1 MINIGSSR
9 MVKFGCVLMLS
20 LSTFNALATDDTAIL
35 EQGRKLFQTDADPAC
50 AICHTLADAGTKGK
64 IGPVLDVLKPSE
76 ERVLNALK
84 NGKGGMPP
92 FVDHL
97 TADQMNILAKY
108 VSTVTG
114 GNKQA
119 SGVQ

>member
-1 MINIGSSR
+1 MRNTKLGIVFCLSANLVLSS
-9 MVKFGCVLMLS
+9 
-20 LSTFNALATDDTAIL
+20 NAIAIDDAIL

-97 TADQMNILAKY
+97 TMDQMKILAKY

-114 GNKQA
+114 GNTPQ
-119 SGVQ
+119 

>member
-1 MINIGSSR
+1 MIKHREFSHGEFSC
-9 MVKFGCVLMLS
+9 MLVLS
-20 LSTFNALATDDTAIL
+20 LSTFNAFAMDDAAIL

-97 TADQMNILAKY
+97 TVDQMKILAKY

-114 GNKQA
+114 GNKQ
-119 SGVQ
+119 

>member
-1 MINIGSSR
+1 
-9 MVKFGCVLMLS
+9 MVRYICMVALS
-20 LSTFNALATDDTAIL
+20 LSVFNVFAMDDAAIL

-64 IGPVLDVLKPSE
+64 VGPVLDQIKPSE
-76 ERVLNALK
+76 ERVLNALR

-108 VSTVTG
+108 VSSVTG
-114 GNKQA
+114 GNKP
-119 SGVQ
+119 

>member
-1 MINIGSSR
+1 MTYRAQQLIFSLPMII
-9 MVKFGCVLMLS
+9 VMLS
-20 LSTFNALATDDTAIL
+20 NAQAMDDAAIL
-35 EQGRKLFQTDADPAC
+35 EQGRKLFQTDAEPAC

-64 IGPVLDVLKPSE
+64 IGPVLDVLKPNE

-97 TADQMNILAKY
+97 TVDQMKILAKY

-114 GNKQA
+114 AEPAKA
-119 SGVQ
+119 AP

>member
-1 MINIGSSR
+1 MRDTKLGI
-9 MVKFGCVLMLS
+9 VFCLS
-20 LSTFNALATDDTAIL
+20 ANLLLSGNAFAMDDAAIL

-97 TADQMNILAKY
+97 TVDQMKILAKY

-114 GNKQA
+114 GNKP
-119 SGVQ
+119 

>member
-1 MINIGSSR
+1 M
-9 MVKFGCVLMLS
+9 MVKNCGVLILS
-20 LSTFNALATDDTAIL
+20 LFLGNAFAMDDAAIL

-64 IGPVLDVLKPSE
+64 VGPVLDELKPSE

-97 TADQMNILAKY
+97 TVDQMKILAKY

-114 GNKQA
+114 GNKP
-119 SGVQ
+119 

>member
-1 MINIGSSR
+1 
-9 MVKFGCVLMLS
+9 MVNVKYGILFCLS
-20 LSTFNALATDDTAIL
+20 VAVFPSDKTFAMDDTAIL
-35 EQGRKLFQTDADPAC
+35 EQGRKLFQTDAEPAC

-64 IGPVLDVLKPSE
+64 IGPVLDVLKPNE

-97 TADQMNILAKY
+97 TVDQMNILARY
-108 VSTVTG
+108 VSIVTG
-114 GNKQA
+114 GNKP
-119 SGVQ
+119 

>member
-1 MINIGSSR
+1 MIRNSLLLAL
-9 MVKFGCVLMLS
+9 FLS
-20 LSTFNALATDDTAIL
+20 ASTAFALEDTAIL
-35 EQGRKLFQTDADPAC
+35 EQGRKLFQTDAEPAC

-64 IGPVLDVLKPSE
+64 VGPVLDELKPSE

-84 NGKGGMPP
+84 NGKGSMPP

-97 TADQMNILAKY
+97 TADQMKILAKY

-114 GNKQA
+114 GSTQKTA
-119 SGVQ
+119 P

>member
-1 MINIGSSR
+1 MRN
-9 MVKFGCVLMLS
+9 VKCWIVFY
-20 LSTFNALATDDTAIL
+20 LSTTFLFSGNALATDEAAIL

-76 ERVLNALK
+76 QRVLNALK

-97 TADQMNILAKY
+97 TVDQMKVLAKY

-114 GNKQA
+114 GNTQA
-119 SGVQ
+119 SGAQ

>member
-1 MINIGSSR
+1 MHNLKYGFVI
-9 MVKFGCVLMLS
+9 CLS
-20 LSTFNALATDDTAIL
+20 ATFFWPWATFAMDDAAIL

-64 IGPVLDVLKPSE
+64 IGPVLDELKPSE

-97 TADQMNILAKY
+97 TADQMKTLAKY
-108 VSTVTG
+108 VSTVTR
-114 GNKQA
+114 K
-119 SGVQ
+119 

>member
-1 MINIGSSR
+1 MIRYSA
-9 MVKFGCVLMLS
+9 LL
-20 LSTFNALATDDTAIL
+20 ALALGTPMALALEDTAVL

-64 IGPVLDVLKPSE
+64 IGPVLDDLKPSE
-76 ERVLNALK
+76 ERVLNALQK
-84 NGKGGMPP
+84 GKGAMPP

-97 TADQMNILAKY
+97 TLDQMKVLAKY

-114 GNKQA
+114 GNKP
-119 SGVQ
+119 

>member
-1 MINIGSSR
+1 
-9 MVKFGCVLMLS
+9 MVKFSCMLVLS
-20 LSTFNALATDDTAIL
+20 LSMSNAFAMDDATIL

-64 IGPVLDVLKPSE
+64 VGPVLDEIKPSE

-97 TADQMNILAKY
+97 TVDQMNILAKY

-114 GNKQA
+114 GNNP
-119 SGVQ
+119 

>member
-1 MINIGSSR
+1 MW
-9 MVKFGCVLMLS
+9 VLS
-20 LSTFNALATDDTAIL
+20 LTAFNACALDDTAIL